1 MKRLETKH
9 YIAIG
14 YLALPDHGGL
24 TMEQIAKEAGIS
36 RRALYE
42 WTKEPV
48 FERELK
54 REIIRKARNRLPQVV
69 NSMADAAIEERS
81 AAAAKLLFQM
91 EGMLKDTVEV
101 ETKTSDTVDP
111 EALAAKLAAF
121 RARKDTDVQ

>member
-1 MKRLETKH
+1 
-9 YIAIG
+9 
-14 YLALPDHGGL
+14 
-24 TMEQIAKEAGIS
+24 MEQIAKEAGIS